1 MSRNTGNRKVI
12 EALQNALEDFL
23 ADHKKHAHTDPEWN
37 PEDFADEPGCGCRDC
52 RLAGELL
59 GVRRKYHVCQR
70 KFCVVACG
78 GGLRATVNGE

>member
-59 GVRRKYHVCQR
+59 GRI
-70 KFCVVACG
+70 
-78 GGLRATVNGE
+78 